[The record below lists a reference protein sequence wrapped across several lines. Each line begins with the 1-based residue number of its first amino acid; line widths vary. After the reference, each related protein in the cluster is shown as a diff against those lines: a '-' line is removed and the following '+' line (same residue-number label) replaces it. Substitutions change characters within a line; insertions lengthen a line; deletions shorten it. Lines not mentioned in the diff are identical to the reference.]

1 MRIVD
6 RKFVDKTYTRLERQT
21 LGSLRRKATRNNGQV
36 VRMYPR
42 LTISNLTE
50 GLRNVYTNKKSEG
63 VYANQLLCNPM
74 ENRCELH

>member
-6 RKFVDKTYTRLERQT
+6 RKFVDKTYTRLELNT
-21 LGSLRRKATRNNGQV
+21 SGLSRRKATRNARV

-63 VYANQLLCNPM
+63 SLRQSTLMQSNGESM
-74 ENRCELH
+74 